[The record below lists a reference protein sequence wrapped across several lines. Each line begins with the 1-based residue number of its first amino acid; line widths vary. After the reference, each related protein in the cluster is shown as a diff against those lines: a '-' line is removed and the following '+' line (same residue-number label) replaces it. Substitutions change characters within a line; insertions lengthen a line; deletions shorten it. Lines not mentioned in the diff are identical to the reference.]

1 MAISDPTPLRA
12 LLDGL
17 GDKPPP
23 SAAREVKKG
32 YAERMSREI
41 ALLVANRLRGHY
53 PRANVTPRPDGTA
66 QEFTM
71 GGGLSRKRVD
81 VGVRDDAAGLVLG
94 VSIKT
99 YNFQDWDTAKQRAG
113 RYTKNVKRNDMELR
127 DEADTLHRRQ
137 PFAVLYALFFQ
148 PVAAATD
155 GKTDRS
161 SFAHAVLTFRN
172 RQGREGPDSPRYDRF
187 ERVFVGLCE
196 EEGAR
201 RGAVGFFDV
210 SENPPQNAA
219 PRKLLGLDELIA
231 SMVRDV
237 DVRNG
242 LTQQWADEDG
252 EGDQPD

>member
-1 MAISDPTPLRA
+1 MRVV
-12 LLDGL
+12 LDEL
-17 GDKPPP
+17 GDKPTV

-32 YAERMSREI
+32 YAERMSRQI
-41 ALLVANRLRGHY
+41 ALMVADRLRGHY

-66 QEFTM
+66 QEFTI

-99 YNFQDWDTAKQRAG
+99 YNFQDWDSKRQKAG

-137 PFAVLYALFFQ
+137 PYAVLYALFFQ
-148 PVAAATD
+148 PIAAASD
-155 GKTDRS
+155 GKTDKS
-161 SFAHAVLTFRN
+161 SFAHAVVTFRS
-172 RQGREGPDSPRYDRF
+172 RQGRDGPDSQRHDRF
-187 ERVFVGLCE
+187 ERVFIGLYE
-196 EEGAR
+196 EEGQQ

-210 SENPPQNAA
+210 SENPPRNAP
-219 PRKLLGLDELIA
+219 PRSLMTLDELIA

-237 DVRNG
+237 DLRNG
-242 LTQQWADEDG
+242 LTQEWAEDDESD
-252 EGDQPD
+252 